1 MDGEHEN
8 SPWQHKTVTFRKLLQ
23 HIVDEAGNKVFHA
36 VNRVMLGPDAGS
48 LQVATY
54 RTLGVQQ
61 MAKKVK
67 HAAVAWIYHYGTQYC
82 KLTVKCMDKV
92 VIGCDFDEVLLIE
105 STTWDP
111 ETISVTFPFFD
122 YEDVFVREME
132 ENSFTLDISAI
143 TEPNP
148 DQAPAATGN
157 TQANQEA
164 TTANSTPQP
173 PPDPNATT
181 IPSVCTRRQSRLPSW
196 R

>member
-92 VIGCDFDEVLLIE
+92 VIGCDFDEVLRAQALSNQTLE
-105 STTWDP
+105 RTQGEKGRSGQSKPTTQRQDCLKAHSKSTTMM
-111 ETISVTFPFFD
+111 V
-122 YEDVFVREME
+122 
-132 ENSFTLDISAI
+132 NSSRVNHRHLSY
-143 TEPNP
+143 
-148 DQAPAATGN
+148 
-157 TQANQEA
+157 
-164 TTANSTPQP
+164 QP
-173 PPDPNATT
+173 GPL
-181 IPSVCTRRQSRLPSW
+181 S
-196 R
+196 